1 MGALGSDVAIQSADA
16 ALMTDDL
23 GRLPV
28 LLALS
33 RRTLQTIHL
42 NLLAGFVFIVLAII
56 ASSLGWV
63 SPILAVFIH
72 EFGAFFVLL
81 NSARL
86 LRFEEEARA

>member
-1 MGALGSDVAIQSADA
+1 
-16 ALMTDDL
+16 
-23 GRLPV
+23 V

-33 RRTLQTIHL
+33 RRTLQIIHM

-63 SPILAVFIH
+63 TPIVAAFIH
-72 EFGAFFVLL
+72 ELGAFFVLF

-86 LRFEEEARA
+86 LRFEEDAVTAPLEAKA